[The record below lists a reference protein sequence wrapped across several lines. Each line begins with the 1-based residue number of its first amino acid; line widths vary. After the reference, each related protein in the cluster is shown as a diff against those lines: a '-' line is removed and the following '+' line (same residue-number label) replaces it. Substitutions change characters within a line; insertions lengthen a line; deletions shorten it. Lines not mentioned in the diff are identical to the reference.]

1 MQKMEEA
8 MNKIEEVLFKK
19 QEENQNRQDAIEL
32 AS

>member
-1 MQKMEEA
+1 MEEA

-19 QEENQNRQDAIEL
+19 QEENQNSQDAIEL